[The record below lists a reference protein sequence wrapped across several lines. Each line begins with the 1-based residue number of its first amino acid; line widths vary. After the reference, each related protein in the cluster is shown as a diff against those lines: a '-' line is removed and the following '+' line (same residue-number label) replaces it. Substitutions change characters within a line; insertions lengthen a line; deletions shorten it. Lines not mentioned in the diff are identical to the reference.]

1 MVERSPARGQVDK
14 VKSADRALE
23 VIEILVHAPHGL
35 IHSELA
41 LYLGI
46 PKSSL
51 TKILS
56 SLMTSGY
63 VKRIDG
69 TTYLLGERWQ
79 ALVKASITG
88 TSIDMLV
95 RPSLERLVRE
105 TGETSGFNMVVGDQ
119 VETIS
124 TLISSKQL
132 QFAMNTGE
140 RAPLH
145 KMSSGRVI
153 LANMSANFQMLYYEK
168 ILRPDATS
176 PFSDR
181 EEYDGLMAHIREQGY
196 SEVRDFREGIVGVAC
211 PILSEDGTPKASVNV
226 ATPTIRY
233 DEDHKARTVTCLKA
247 VCGDLAKRLD
257 AWIDAPEEW
266 LFS

>member
-1 MVERSPARGQVDK
+1 MKDRSSNHGKVDK

-35 IHSELA
+35 IHTELA
-41 LYLGI
+41 LHLGI

-56 SLMTSGY
+56 SLMISGY
-63 VKRIDG
+63 VKRVDG
-69 TTYLLGERWQ
+69 ATYMLGQRWQ
-79 ALVKASITG
+79 SLVKASIAG

-105 TGETSGFNMVVGDQ
+105 TGETAGFNMVVGEQ

-124 TLISSKQL
+124 TVVSSQQL
-132 QFAMNTGE
+132 QFTMNVGE

-145 KMSSGRVI
+145 KMSSGRAI
-153 LANMSANFQMLYYEK
+153 LAHMSETFQDRYYAQ
-168 ILRPDATS
+168 LLSQDATS
-176 PFSDR
+176 SLKDR
-181 EEYDGLMAHIREQGY
+181 QEYETTLAQIREQGFA
-196 SEVRDFREGIVGVAC
+196 EVRDFREGIVGVGC
-211 PILSEDGTPKASVNV
+211 PILSPDGSPKAAVNV

-233 DEDHKARTVTCLKA
+233 DEDHKAHTVACLKA
-247 VCGDLAKRLD
+247 VAAELAKKLD
-257 AWIDAPEEW
+257 AWIDAPQEW
-266 LFS
+266 LSA

>member
-1 MVERSPARGQVDK
+1 MKVDK

-23 VIEILVHAPHGL
+23 LIEILVHAPHGL

-56 SLMTSGY
+56 SLMRSGY

-69 TTYLLGERWQ
+69 TTYMPGERWQ
-79 ALVKASITG
+79 SLVKASITG
-88 TSIDMLV
+88 ASIDILV

-105 TGETSGFNMVVGDQ
+105 TGETSGFNMVVGEQ

-124 TLISSKQL
+124 TVVSSKQL
-132 QFAMNTGE
+132 QFTMNRGE

-145 KMSSGRVI
+145 KMSSGQAI
-153 LANMSANFQMLYYEK
+153 LAHMSQAFQDRYYNQVLSEN
-168 ILRPDATS
+168 PHS
-176 PFSDR
+176 PFRDQQ
-181 EEYDGLMAHIREQGY
+181 LFAATMAEIRQQGY
-196 SEVRDFREGIVGVAC
+196 AEVGGFREGIVGVGC
-211 PILSEDGTPKASVNV
+211 PILSADGRPKASVNV
-226 ATPTIRY
+226 ATPAIRY
-233 DEDHKARTVTCLKA
+233 SKAHKFQTIECLKA
-247 VCGDLAKRLD
+247 VASDLAKRLD

-266 LFS
+266 LKP